1 MFNVEKIRQDFP
13 ILSREVYGKPLI
25 YLDNAA
31 TTQKPLCVLDAMR
44 DEYLNVNANVHRGV
58 HYLSQQAT
66 DLHEAAREKVRQ
78 FINAKKTEEIVFTR
92 GTTEAI
98 NLVASSFCESQMQAG
113 DEVLVTEMEHHSN
126 IVSWQLQAQK
136 RGIVVR
142 HLPITD
148 DGRLDLSLL
157 TSHLSPLTK
166 LISVAHVSNVLGTV
180 NNVSDIVRIAHEH
193 GIPVLVDGAQSAPH
207 FKVDVQAMDCD
218 FFAFSGHKMYGPT
231 GIGVLYGKEEWLEK
245 LPPYQG
251 GGEMIDKVTWEKTTF
266 ERLPFKFEAGT
277 PDYVA
282 THGLATAIDYINS
295 IGFDVIQQYEQELTR
310 YCMEQ
315 LMTIPDMH
323 IYGPSVE
330 CRVENVEFATARET
344 NAKGMAAA
352 NSTLYTLHSK
362 LKDAVVSFNVGDIH
376 HLDMG
381 TLLDRLGIAVRTG
394 HHCAQPLMDRLGIS
408 GTVRASFALY
418 NTKEE
423 IDALVA
429 GIRRVSQ
436 MF

>member
-1 MFNVEKIRQDFP
+1 MMDINKIRQDFP

-78 FINAKKTEEIVFTR
+78 FINARKIEEIVFTR

-148 DGRLDLSLL
+148 DGRVCLDSVE
-157 TSHLSPLTK
+157 TYITERTK
-166 LISVAHVSNVLGTV
+166 LISIAHVSNVLGTV
-180 NNVSDIVRIAHEH
+180 NPVADIIKIAHEH

-282 THGLATAIDYINS
+282 THGLAKAIEYIDA
-295 IGFDVIQQYEQELTR
+295 IGFDAIQQHEQELTR

-315 LMTIPDMH
+315 LQTIEGLVV
-323 IYGPSVE
+323 YGPNVE
-330 CRVENVEFATARET
+330 WRVENVEFATALET
-344 NAKGMAAA
+344 NAKGTAAA
-352 NSTLYTLHSK
+352 NSTLYTLNSK
-362 LKDAVVSFNVGDIH
+362 LRDAVVSFNVGNIH

-429 GIRRVSQ
+429 GILRVSQ

>member
-1 MFNVEKIRQDFP
+1 MASSTSAMAVNSVSDMYDLNKVRVDFP
-13 ILSREVYGKPLI
+13 ILSREVYGKPLV

-31 TTQKPLCVLDAMR
+31 TTQKPLMVLDAMR

-66 DLHEAAREKVRQ
+66 DLHEAAREKVRA
-78 FINAKKTEEIVFTR
+78 FINARKTEEIVFTR

-126 IVSWQLQAQK
+126 IVSWQLQAMK
-136 RGIVVR
+136 RGIVVK
-142 HLPITD
+142 HIPITD
-148 DGRLDLSLL
+148 DGILDLSTLD
-157 TSHLSPLTK
+157 SQLSTKTK
-166 LISVAHVSNVLGTV
+166 LVSVAHVSNVLGTINPV
-180 NNVSDIVRIAHEH
+180 EEIVKIAHAH
-193 GIPVLVDGAQSAPH
+193 GIPVMVDGAQSAPH
-207 FKVDVQAMDCD
+207 FKVDVQTMDCD

-282 THGLATAIDYINS
+282 THGLAKAIEYIES
-295 IGFDVIQQYEQELTR
+295 LGFDAIQQHEQELTR

-315 LMTIPDMH
+315 LMTIEGMH
-323 IYGPSVE
+323 IYGPRAES
-330 CRVENVEFATARET
+330 R
-344 NAKGMAAA
+344 
-352 NSTLYTLHSK
+352 
-362 LKDAVVSFNVGDIH
+362 DAVVSFNVGDIH

-418 NTKEE
+418 NTKAE
-423 IDALVA
+423 IDTLVA

>member
-1 MFNVEKIRQDFP
+1 MDINKIRQDFP

-31 TTQKPLCVLDAMR
+31 TTQKPLSVLDAMR

-66 DLHEAAREKVRQ
+66 DLHEAAREKVRE
-78 FINAKKTEEIVFTR
+78 FINARKTEEIVFTR

-136 RGIVVR
+136 HGIVVK

-148 DGRLDLSLL
+148 DGRLDLSSISNHL
-157 TSHLSPLTK
+157 TPKTK
-166 LISVAHVSNVLGTV
+166 IISVAHVSNVLGTV
-180 NNVSDIVRIAHEH
+180 NPVADIIKIAHEH

-282 THGLATAIDYINS
+282 THGLAKAIEFIDS
-295 IGFDVIQQYEQELTR
+295 IGLEAIQQHEQELTR

-315 LMTIPDMH
+315 LQTIDGIK
-323 IYGPSVE
+323 IYGPQISDLQP
-330 CRVENVEFATARET
+330 
-344 NAKGMAAA
+344 
-352 NSTLYTLHSK
+352 S
-362 LKDAVVSFNVGDIH
+362 KDAVVSFNVGDIH
-376 HLDMG
+376 HLDIG

-394 HHCAQPLMDRLGIS
+394 HHCAQPLMDRLSIA

-418 NTKEE
+418 NTMDEV
-423 IDALVA
+423 DALVA
-429 GIRRVSQ
+429 GVRRISQ
-436 MF
+436 MFM

>member
-1 MFNVEKIRQDFP
+1 MYDINKVRQDFP
-13 ILSREVYGKPLI
+13 ILSREVYGKPLV

-44 DEYLNVNANVHRGV
+44 EEYLNVNANVHRGV

-66 DLHEAAREKVRQ
+66 DLHEAAREKVRK
-78 FINAKKTEEIVFTR
+78 FINARKTEEIVFTR

-98 NLVASSFCESQMQAG
+98 NLVASSFCESQMKEG
-113 DEVLVTEMEHHSN
+113 DEVLVTDMEHHSN
-126 IVSWQLQAQK
+126 IVSWQLQAMK
-136 RGIVVR
+136 RGIIVK
-142 HLPITD
+142 HIPITD
-148 DGRLDLSLL
+148 DGELCLDQLESLI
-157 TSHLSPLTK
+157 TERTRI
-166 LISVAHVSNVLGTV
+166 ISVAHVSNVLGTV
-180 NNVSDIVRIAHEH
+180 NPVEEIIKKAHAH
-193 GIPVLVDGAQSAPH
+193 NIPVLVDGAQSTPH
-207 FKVDVQAMDCD
+207 FSVDVQAMDCD

-282 THGLATAIDYINS
+282 THGLATAIDYITSVGLEN
-295 IGFDVIQQYEQELTR
+295 ITAHEQELTR

-315 LMTIPDMH
+315 LKTID
-323 IYGPSVE
+323 
-330 CRVENVEFATARET
+330 
-344 NAKGMAAA
+344 GMRIFGEAE
-352 NSTLYTLHSK
+352 H
-362 LKDAVVSFNVGDIH
+362 KDAVVSFLVGDIH

-423 IDALVA
+423 IDVLVN
-429 GIRRVSQ
+429 GIRRVSR

>member
-1 MFNVEKIRQDFP
+1 MFDVQKIREDFP
-13 ILSREVYGKPLI
+13 ILSREVYGKPLV

-66 DLHEAAREKVRQ
+66 DLHEAAREKVRS
-78 FINAKKTEEIVFTR
+78 FINARKIEEIVFTR

-98 NLVASSFCESQMQAG
+98 NLVASSFCESQMKAG

-136 RGIVVR
+136 RGILVK

-148 DGRLDLSLL
+148 DGRVCLDSIE
-157 TSHLSPLTK
+157 TYITDRTK
-166 LISVAHVSNVLGTV
+166 LVSIAHVSNVLGTINPV
-180 NNVSDIVRIAHEH
+180 EDIIKIAHAH

-207 FKVDVQAMDCD
+207 MKIDVQAMDCD

-282 THGLATAIDYINS
+282 THGLATAIDYLCSVGLDN
-295 IGFDVIQQYEQELTR
+295 VEAHETALTR

-315 LMTIPDMH
+315 LQTIPNIH
-323 IYGPSVE
+323 IYGPVVSG
-330 CRVENVEFATARET
+330 FPAD
-344 NAKGMAAA
+344 
-352 NSTLYTLHSK
+352 
-362 LKDAVVSFNVGDIH
+362 KDAVVSFNVGTIH

-408 GTVRASFALY
+408 GTVRASFAMY

-423 IDALVA
+423 IDTLVA